1 MNASNAT
8 IIAQERGSSPV
19 SHPHFPCLIVR
30 PVSSPPSPVS
40 GPVYTQSADQFGAF
54 GYAFGLV
61 SSQSVDFG

>member
-1 MNASNAT
+1 
-8 IIAQERGSSPV
+8 V